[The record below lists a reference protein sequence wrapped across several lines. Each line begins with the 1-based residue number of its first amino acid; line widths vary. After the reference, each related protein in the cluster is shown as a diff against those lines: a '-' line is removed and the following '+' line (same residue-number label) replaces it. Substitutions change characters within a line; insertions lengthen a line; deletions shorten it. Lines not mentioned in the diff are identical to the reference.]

1 MAEDAGPIDI
11 GLRGLPE
18 PADTE
23 VALAAVVA
31 MRRAAD
37 RLELA
42 AVQCAVDKGWTWAEI
57 ADALG
62 VTKQAVHKRYARR
75 VTPRKN
81 RTDRKGGHR

>member
-1 MAEDAGPIDI
+1 MEVDI
-11 GLRGLPE
+11 RDLPK
-18 PADTE
+18 PVDTE
-23 VALAAVVA
+23 LALAAVVA

-42 AVQCAVDKGWTWAEI
+42 AVQCAIDKGWTWVDI

-75 VTPRKN
+75 VEPAAGN
-81 RTDRKGGHR
+81 RREQK